1 LYVSF
6 HDVLLPRSVV
16 RTVQS
21 ATGGIVALLI
31 VLAIGH
37 YNVTYGIV
45 AGLFFLFTVYMT
57 GQTSL
62 EHLDMDK
69 QLMLE
74 NAIIA
79 DFNARDKSNNSEISK
94 KELHPE
100 KPGSNFTDKEKKNIH
115 EKHSELNK
123 IVRWAL
129 GKGDKPTIKT
139 PPEPTVPI
147 HTHAK
152 ITNVPTHP
160 HANIVDIAKQSFKKQ
175 KDLQAASQTQL
186 QQRAAQLTQAV
197 AAAYAKTAGS
207 PTPAAAMPQAAQEAQ
222 ATQSLTGCKTR
233 NDGGHGVY
241 RYGNPAAMAPWNVE
255 SNTTDWDRECAKVDK
270 ANCGVNPNHRCAW
283 YGNLTAAQAAQAAPA
298 DDGFREYSAANPLT
312 CNSHQSVVEASSKS
326 DCAAKIK
333 EKRLN
338 GQYLFGSYFDVR
350 NNKICRYGTGKTSD
364 EAQGCGKKTKNV
376 GNWGACNHSNNK
388 NPDIHCYN
396 MILDRTGQ
404 PQLNPSTYIGN

>member
-1 LYVSF
+1 MKDINMITKHKKLVLLITACALYVSF

-160 HANIVDIAKQSFKKQ
+160 HANIVDIAKQS
-175 KDLQAASQTQL
+175 
-186 QQRAAQLTQAV
+186 
-197 AAAYAKTAGS
+197 
-207 PTPAAAMPQAAQEAQ
+207 
-222 ATQSLTGCKTR
+222 
-233 NDGGHGVY
+233 
-241 RYGNPAAMAPWNVE
+241 
-255 SNTTDWDRECAKVDK
+255 
-270 ANCGVNPNHRCAW
+270 
-283 YGNLTAAQAAQAAPA
+283 
-298 DDGFREYSAANPLT
+298 
-312 CNSHQSVVEASSKS
+312 
-326 DCAAKIK
+326 
-333 EKRLN
+333 
-338 GQYLFGSYFDVR
+338 
-350 NNKICRYGTGKTSD
+350 
-364 EAQGCGKKTKNV
+364 
-376 GNWGACNHSNNK
+376 
-388 NPDIHCYN
+388 
-396 MILDRTGQ
+396 
-404 PQLNPSTYIGN
+404 